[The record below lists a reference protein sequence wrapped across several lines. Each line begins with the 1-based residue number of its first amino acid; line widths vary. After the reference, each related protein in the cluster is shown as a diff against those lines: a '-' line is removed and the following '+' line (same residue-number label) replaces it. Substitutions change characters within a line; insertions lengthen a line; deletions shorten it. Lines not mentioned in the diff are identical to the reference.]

1 MMIYLDNAATSFPKP
16 PQVIA
21 AMAGVLEKIGANPGR
36 GGHRLA
42 LEAGRVVEGCREAA
56 AELLGVSAAERVI
69 FTRNCTEALN
79 LAISGTLCQGDEVI
93 CSHAEHNAVMRVLER
108 YASAG
113 EISVKVLQPDS
124 RGLLTPQGL
133 ECAISPKTA
142 LVIICHASN
151 VTGVIQPV
159 AALGEVCE
167 RHNLPLLV
175 DAAQTAGVLDV
186 RLDVLHA
193 AMVAMPG
200 HKGLLGPHGTGIL
213 ALRADVD
220 PAPLILGGTGSL
232 SESMRQPTLLPDRY
246 ESGTVNLPGI
256 AGLFAGLKFVR
267 AHREEIAEYEHAL
280 NERFRR
286 QIRDL
291 PGLALL
297 GPEDAP
303 RVGITSV
310 VPRSLDSSALADALD
325 KADIAVRAGLHCAPS
340 IHTYLGTLRT
350 GAVRFSVGPYNT
362 EKDMDEAAAALR
374 RLMADE

>member
-21 AMAGVLEKIGANPGR
+21 AMAGVLEKMGANPGR
-36 GGHRLA
+36 GGHRLSIQ
-42 LEAGRVVEGCREAA
+42 AGRVVEGCREAA
-56 AELLGVSAAERVI
+56 AELLGVSAPERVI
-69 FTRNCTEALN
+69 FTRSCTEALN
-79 LAISGTLCQGDEVI
+79 LAISGTLCRGDEVI

-133 ECAISPKTA
+133 ESAIGPQTA
-142 LVIICHASN
+142 LVIVCHASN
-151 VTGVIQPV
+151 VTGIVQPV

-186 RLDVLHA
+186 RLDALHA

-200 HKGLLGPHGTGIL
+200 HKGLLGPHGTGLL

-267 AHREEIAEYEHAL
+267 AHREEIAEYEYAL

-291 PGLALL
+291 PGLVLL
-297 GPEDAP
+297 GAEDAP